1 MGYTYDV
8 ALLVANASRKVIE
21 KELLK
26 STEEIRSFFTDLC
39 DSIFT
44 DSESGDV
51 LYIWTFNKLS
61 SGKEEFLDELVELI
75 PDENLRFIKLGENWN
90 DIEILGLHF
99 NKNFGLDLVRDIRF
113 RKPSDE
119 TNLNSLKTDNKE

>member
-1 MGYTYDV
+1 MGYTYDI
-8 ALLVANASRKVIE
+8 ALMVANASRKVIE
-21 KELLK
+21 NALLK
-26 STEEIRSFFTDLC
+26 STEEIRGFFTDLC

-61 SGKEEFLDELVELI
+61 SSKEEFLDELVELI

-90 DIEILGLHF
+90 DIEILGLYF
-99 NKNFGLDLVRDIRF
+99 NKNFDLDLARDIRF
-113 RKPSDE
+113 RKPNDD
-119 TNLNSLKTDNKE
+119 TNLNSLKNS